1 ILVYILW
8 KCYTKDLVIV
18 NIVLVHYYDSMCKL
32 VGTER
37 KQDEVFIRTNKLE
50 LERGGDA
57 MNLHLTAEQK
67 MMQELVRNFARNEIA
82 PKVDEMEK
90 HQFPYEVIKK
100 MGDLGLMGIPISK
113 KYGGSGMDF
122 TSYIIA
128 IHEISKVSPALGVI
142 LSVHTFVGTN
152 PFVDFCTEK
161 QKYAYLQKLVSCYY
175 LCELVLMVKLS
186 F

>member
-1 ILVYILW
+1 
-8 KCYTKDLVIV
+8 
-18 NIVLVHYYDSMCKL
+18 
-32 VGTER
+32 
-37 KQDEVFIRTNKLE
+37 LE

-100 MGDLGLMGIPISK
+100 MGALGLMGIPISK
-113 KYGGSGMDF
+113 TYGGSGMDF

-128 IHEISKVSPALGVI
+128 IYERSKVSSALGVI
-142 LSVHTFVGTN
+142 LAVHTTVGTK
-152 PFVDFCTEK
+152 PHVDLGTEQ
-161 QKYAYLQKLVSCYY
+161 QKSAYLPQLASGKYLGASALTQPRSGSDAASLQLRVQDKGGYY
-175 LCELVLMVKLS
+175 L
-186 F
+186 